1 MKQNVDIAK
10 WLIFVFP
17 WQMNI
22 ISLFSMNEPGS
33 VDGERAIGK
42 DVQGKHIKNYE
53 ITSSDNDLTQKY

>member
-1 MKQNVDIAK
+1 
-10 WLIFVFP
+10 
-17 WQMNI
+17 MNI